1 MTKSNWITIHK
12 LFLGHIIDTTEL
24 QLGLDNMVDSMVD
37 NIALDSMVDSF
48 DNKVVAKHI
57 N

>member
-12 LFLGHIIDTTEL
+12 LFLGHIIDTTES
-24 QLGLDNMVDSMVD
+24 QLGLDNMADNMVD
-37 NIALDSMVDSF
+37 NMADSMVDSF
-48 DNKVVAKHI
+48 YNKVVAKHI